1 MHLLRR
7 PWQLGFP
14 MQVPIVLH
22 GLLINYFKS
31 TSTRSRD
38 SSNDFI
44 QESLTSYLD
53 TAHGL
58 STSGVVAFSSNACTA
73 RVLTKPQHNTRAEG
87 VLLLHEFDITSA
99 CTASQNLVLSTVQV
113 DYYRELRHLHVVRIH
128 QACQCYN
135 KSWSYTSTAQP
146 SV

>member
-1 MHLLRR
+1 MHLLCR
-7 PWQLGFP
+7 PRQLGFP
-14 MQVPIVLH
+14 VQIPVVLH
-22 GLLINYFKS
+22 GQLVNYFNS

-38 SSNDFI
+38 SRNDFI

-58 STSGVVAFSSNACTA
+58 STSGVAAFSSNARTA
-73 RVLTKPQHNTRAEG
+73 RVSTKPQHNARVVG

-113 DYYRELRHLHVVRIH
+113 DYYKK
-128 QACQCYN
+128 N
-135 KSWSYTSTAQP
+135 
-146 SV
+146 